1 MKIPE
6 SLLIGGILM
15 ILLGLARG
23 AGGVILLLHGGETLE
38 NIIASPEAVRM
49 VAVGLITIGVLEVIS
64 AIGVFLRKRRM
75 WILGFVVTVA
85 FVIDGAI
92 NGYILF
98 GRPGDQGT
106 LVNSIIAL
114 LIIVCLMMGRRAF
127 IKPD

>member
-49 VAVGLITIGVLEVIS
+49 VAVGLITIGALEVIS